1 MRSRSRPSAAIQ
13 RWVEP
18 SWNSSVPGS
27 GRRSRSAALGFRH
40 QPGRLQRQLGHRVA
54 ELVIVP
60 LHQLLVEVL
69 HREVAV
75 ALPIE
80 LLHPLELARRRT
92 ARRYLA
98 DPPIAQPLD
107 PILFVANAQPAEVP
121 TGHAQQL
128 PSLLARQPML
138 LVLLERFL
146 KARHKNLP

>member
-1 MRSRSRPSAAIQ
+1 
-13 RWVEP
+13 
-18 SWNSSVPGS
+18 
-27 GRRSRSAALGFRH
+27 
-40 QPGRLQRQLGHRVA
+40 
-54 ELVIVP
+54 VP
-60 LHQLLVEVL
+60 LHQVEVL

-75 ALPIE
+75 ALPIK
-80 LLHPLELARRRT
+80 LVHPLELAPRRT

-107 PILFVANAQPAEVP
+107 PILLVANTQPAEVP

-128 PSLLARQPML
+128 PGFLARQPTL